1 MGRGGAGEGVSGD
14 TLIFQGIPLI
24 WGMDRPFLSLLLL
37 TGFLSG
43 TTLSAQTF
51 TNGQNATGLIG
62 QTSFTSGGFS
72 NLANR
77 LSSPRGTAFDPVNGK
92 VYVVDSFN
100 HRVLRFP
107 AAATGQVGALP
118 EAVFGQAN
126 FTNNL
131 ANRGLASPT
140 DSTLHFPRA
149 AFVDTQGRLWIAD
162 GSNNRVL
169 RFDNAAFL
177 GNGAPASA
185 VLGQANFTTAT
196 AGASGSTLN
205 SPHGL
210 VVGPDDALW
219 VADRVNHR
227 VLRYNAVTSKANGA
241 SADVVLGQPDLT
253 SVDANQ
259 GGPAAAD
266 TLREPVGIALD
277 ASGNL
282 WVGDSVNHRVLRYAA
297 AGGIIVNGI
306 AASQVLGQANF
317 VSVVSN
323 RGATRAADGL
333 DTPFSVHAGLD
344 GDVWVGDF
352 GNKRVLRYRDAAS
365 RGDGIAAD
373 LVLGQAD
380 FATEVPAAS
389 VNGMVGPFHI
399 GPGPEGS
406 ILVSDFDAH
415 RMTRF
420 DPVNV
425 APTIRVTGS
434 KKITTTQSSVTLRG
448 TAADSDGSVAS
459 VRSTVNN
466 KPATASGTTSWSL
479 RARLK
484 PGKNQIKL
492 RSVDDL
498 GLSSAI
504 VTVTVTKR

>member
-1 MGRGGAGEGVSGD
+1 MNRA
-14 TLIFQGIPLI
+14 F
-24 WGMDRPFLSLLLL
+24 LLLAL
-37 TGFLSG
+37 TASLGLPGLLRS
-43 TTLSAQTF
+43 QTF
-51 TNGQNATGLIG
+51 SNGQNATGVIG
-62 QTSFTSGGFS
+62 QTSFTSGGSS

-77 LSSPRGTAFDPVNGK
+77 LNSPRGTAFDPVNGK

-107 AAATGQVGALP
+107 ALATGQAGALP

-126 FTNNL
+126 FTNNQ
-131 ANRGLASPT
+131 ANRGLAAPT
-140 DSTLHFPRA
+140 DSTLQFPRA
-149 AFVDTQGRLWIAD
+149 AFVDSQGRLWISDAN
-162 GSNNRVL
+162 NNRVL

-185 VLGQANFTTAT
+185 VLGQPDFTSFA
-196 AGASGSTLN
+196 AGTTGSTLN

-241 SADVVLGQPDLT
+241 SADLVVGQPDLT
-253 SVDANQ
+253 SVAPNQ

-266 TLREPVGIALD
+266 TLRDPVGVSLD
-277 ASGNL
+277 ALGNL

-297 AGGIIVNGI
+297 AGSIIVNGI
-306 AASQVLGQANF
+306 AATQVLGQVNF
-317 VSVVSN
+317 VTVVSN
-323 RGATRAADGL
+323 RGAPRAADGL
-333 DTPFSVHAGLD
+333 DTPFSVHAGPD

-352 GNKRVLRYRDAAS
+352 GNKRVLRYRDAAA

-373 LVLGQAD
+373 LVLGQPD

-389 VNGMVGPFHI
+389 VSGMVGPFHI

-406 ILVSDFDAH
+406 LMVSDFDAH
-415 RMTRF
+415 RVTRF

-434 KKITTTQSSVTLRG
+434 KRITTSNSSIILRG
-448 TAADSDGSVAS
+448 TAADADGSVAS
-459 VRSTVNN
+459 VKATLNN
-466 KPATASGTTSWSL
+466 KPATATGTTSWSL
-479 RARLK
+479 RSRLK
-484 PGKNQIKL
+484 SGRNQIKL

-498 GLSSAI
+498 GLSSAT
-504 VTVTVTKR
+504 VTVTVTRR